1 MAFCLV
7 NGFLCCTKVKFS
19 EIPFVFVFITLG
31 SGSKDT
37 LLQFMS
43 ESSLVSPKSLMLA
56 VLTFRSVIHFKF
68 IFLCGVSKCSNFI
81 LLHVAVQFFQ
91 HHLLKRLYFLHCIF
105 LPTLS

>member
-1 MAFCLV
+1 MVSFV
-7 NGFLCCTKVKFS
+7 VQKFS
-19 EIPFVFVFITLG
+19 KIPFVFTTLG
-31 SGSKDT
+31 GGSKDT

-43 ESSLVSPKSLMLA
+43 ESRLFSSKSFMLA

-68 IFLCGVSKCSNFI
+68 IFVCGVSECS
-81 LLHVAVQFFQ
+81 HVAGQFFQ